1 MAASQE
7 ADQFMLHAVPV
18 PGDGNCLFYSVALVL
33 LDWLDRSCPASPDA
47 TSAKAVWKGLGVG
60 VPPSAAKEERVTPS
74 AAKGSKGAPSESHGA
89 ANTCETGSSAAIP
102 SPSSE
107 DVCDV
112 ARYLRSLV
120 ASRVLDRTDEESERM
135 IDTWRRLWGDAW
147 KEYREQKDQKPGAA
161 PPILLELQHLDES
174 ISPADAGPLPLP
186 QRRALYRN
194 MMEPRRYWGDE
205 FALRTLETALNGR
218 FCVVDERLNVIKR
231 ESNETSRVSTLC
243 RIPGDILPEDRG
255 PFLGVLLLRHGHY
268 EPAASDDGQMAWDLR
283 DLPLQ
288 LQRVLNYLQNH
299 P

>member
-47 TSAKAVWKGLGVG
+47 TSAKAVWKGLGV
-60 VPPSAAKEERVTPS
+60 
-74 AAKGSKGAPSESHGA
+74 KGAPSESHGA
-89 ANTCETGSSAAIP
+89 ADTCETGSSAAIP

-135 IDTWRRLWGDAW
+135 IETWRRLWGDAW
-147 KEYREQKDQKPGAA
+147 KEYREQKDQKPDAT

-174 ISPADAGPLPLP
+174 ISPADAGPLPLS

-288 LQRVLNYLQNH
+288 LQRVLNYLQSH